1 MANDQGQKRFRSL
14 SSKLLW
20 LTILFVMIAEVLIF
34 VPSVANFGK
43 VWLQQRLDTVAAA
56 SVIITSDEEIALP
69 ESVQSDVLM
78 ATGVEAI
85 ALRQGTQSQLL
96 IVSDMPLSVDVHV
109 ALNKLDPIS
118 AIVSAFET
126 LFFGGD
132 RMLRVSGTIGESG
145 EPIEIFISDRPLR
158 NAMLIYGR
166 NVLIISLIISFITAA
181 LVFMAINR
189 IMIMPIRRMSSS
201 MMLFGDNP
209 ENPDALIE
217 PSRRN
222 DELGLAEEQLSSMQG
237 QLQRTLRNQKKL
249 ADLGLAVSKINHDM
263 RNILASA
270 QLMSDRLSE
279 TADPSIQRFAP
290 KLIRAIDRA
299 VAYSSDVLAYGK
311 PEETAPQRRRIKPA
325 ELARDVGELL
335 AGDMGDQIEFVVK
348 ANEALEIDADPDQL
362 FRVLMNLSRNAV
374 QAMNANRTP
383 NAIHRLTIG
392 AYADGRDAVLMV
404 EDTGPGLPA
413 ESRENLFDAFRGSK
427 TSGGTGLGLAIAD
440 ELVRAHGG
448 KISVRDDRLVGT
460 LFDVV
465 LPGAVATRT
474 PDPAEPPTD
483 AGDGA
488 HIRLVK

>member
-1 MANDQGQKRFRSL
+1 MASRQKNTGFRSL

-43 VWLQQRLDTVAAA
+43 TWMQQRLDTVAAA
-56 SVIITSDEEIALP
+56 SVIITTNEQIELP
-69 ESVQSDVLM
+69 ESVQDDVLM

-85 ALRQGTQSQLL
+85 ALRRGGQSQLL
-96 IVSDMPLSVDVHV
+96 IVSDMPLTVDKHVH
-109 ALNKLDPIS
+109 LPELG
-118 AIVSAFET
+118 AIAAIGSAFDT

-145 EPIEIFISDRPLR
+145 DPIEIFIADRPLR
-158 NAMLIYGR
+158 NAMLIYAR

-189 IMIMPIRRMSSS
+189 IMIMPIQRMSSS
-201 MMLFGDNP
+201 MMKFGEDPDNSSSII
-209 ENPDALIE
+209 D
-217 PSRRN
+217 PSHRN
-222 DELGLAEEQLSSMQG
+222 DELGLAETQLADMQD

-270 QLMSDRLSE
+270 QLMSDRLAE
-279 TADPSIQRFAP
+279 TDDPAIQRFAP

-311 PEETAPQRRRIKPA
+311 PEETAPQRRRIKPTD
-325 ELARDVGELL
+325 LARDVGELL
-335 AGDMGDQIEFVVK
+335 AGDMGNLIELEIKGNPTF
-348 ANEALEIDADPDQL
+348 EIDADPDQM

-374 QAMNANRTP
+374 QAMRSNPDPDTV
-383 NAIHRLTIG
+383 HRLTIG
-392 AYADGRDAVLMV
+392 AHADGVDAVLLV
-404 EDTGPGLPA
+404 SDTGPGLPEQA
-413 ESRENLFDAFRGSK
+413 RESLFDAFKGSQA
-427 TSGGTGLGLAIAD
+427 SGGTGLGLAIAD

-448 KISVRDDRLVGT
+448 QITLLDNRLVGT
-460 LFDVV
+460 HFQIR
-465 LPGAVATRT
+465 LPRAA
-474 PDPAEPPTD
+474 A
-483 AGDGA
+483 AQLLGDGSPSKDDGN

>member
-1 MANDQGQKRFRSL
+1 
-14 SSKLLW
+14 

-56 SVIITSDEEIALP
+56 SVIITAEESFELP
-69 ESVQSDVLM
+69 ETVQEDVLM

-85 ALRQGTQSQLL
+85 ALRRGSQSQLL
-96 IVSDMPLSVDVHV
+96 IVSDMPLSVDAHV
-109 ALNKLDPIS
+109 AINQMNPLN
-118 AIVSAFET
+118 AIVSAFDT

-132 RMLRVSGTIGESG
+132 RMLRVSGTIGG
-145 EPIEIFISDRPLR
+145 TTDPIEIFIADRDLR

-166 NVLIISLIISFITAA
+166 NVLVISLIISFITAA

-201 MMLFGDNP
+201 MIAFGDNP
-209 ENPDALIE
+209 EDPGSVID
-217 PSRRN
+217 PSARN
-222 DELGLAEEQLSSMQG
+222 DELGVAEQQLSGMQN

-290 KLIRAIDRA
+290 KLMRAISRA
-299 VAYSSDVLAYGK
+299 VSYSSDVLAYGK

-325 ELARDVGELL
+325 DLARDVGELL
-335 AGDMGDQIEFVVK
+335 AGDMGELIDFEVK
-348 ANEALEIDADPDQL
+348 AHAAFEIDADPDQL

-374 QAMNANRTP
+374 QAMKGHPMPDAV
-383 NAIHRLTIG
+383 HRLTIS
-392 AYADGRDAVLMV
+392 AHADGADAMLMV
-404 EDTGPGLPA
+404 EDTGPGIPEKA
-413 ESRENLFDAFRGSK
+413 RENLFDAFRGSQS
-427 TSGGTGLGLAIAD
+427 SGGSGLGLAIAD

-448 KISVRDDRLVGT
+448 RIELREDRLVGT
-460 LFDVV
+460 HFDIL
-465 LPGAVATRT
+465 LPGAVAGRT
-474 PDPAEPPTD
+474 PTNHD
-483 AGDGA
+483 DGTSSSDGG

>member
-1 MANDQGQKRFRSL
+1 MAQRQLPTRFRSL

-56 SVIITSDEEIALP
+56 SVIITAEESFELP
-69 ESVQSDVLM
+69 ETVQDDVLM

-85 ALRQGTQSQLL
+85 ALRRGTQSQLL
-96 IVSDMPLSVDVHV
+96 IVSDMPLSVDAHV
-109 ALNKLDPIS
+109 AIDQMNPLT
-118 AIVSAFET
+118 AIVSAFDT

-132 RMLRVSGTIGESG
+132 RMLRVSGTIGNSD
-145 EPIEIFISDRPLR
+145 EPIEIFIADRDLR

-166 NVLIISLIISFITAA
+166 NVLVISLIISFITAA

-189 IMIMPIRRMSSS
+189 IMIMPIRRMSGS
-201 MMLFGDNP
+201 MIAFGDNP
-209 ENPDALIE
+209 EDPTSVIE
-217 PSRRN
+217 PSTRR
-222 DELGLAEEQLSSMQG
+222 DELGVAEQQLSDMQN

-290 KLIRAIDRA
+290 KLMRAISRA
-299 VAYSSDVLAYGK
+299 VSYSSDVLAYGK

-325 ELARDVGELL
+325 DLARDVGELL
-335 AGDMGDQIEFVVK
+335 AGDMGDLIDFEIK
-348 ANEALEIDADPDQL
+348 AHAALEIDADPDQL

-374 QAMNANRTP
+374 QAMKGHPMPDTV
-383 NAIHRLTIG
+383 HRLTIS
-392 AYADGRDAVLMV
+392 AYAEGGDAVLIV
-404 EDTGPGLPA
+404 EDTGPGIPEKA
-413 ESRENLFDAFRGSK
+413 RANLFDAFRGSQ
-427 TSGGTGLGLAIAD
+427 SRGGSGLGLAIAD

-448 KISVRDDRLVGT
+448 RISLREDRLVGT
-460 LFDVV
+460 HFDII
-465 LPGAVATRT
+465 LPGAVAGQT
-474 PDPAEPPTD
+474 PKNS
-483 AGDGA
+483 GDNSSSADSG

>member
-1 MANDQGQKRFRSL
+1 MAQGHKQPRFRSL

-56 SVIITSDEEIALP
+56 SVIITTEEDINLP
-69 ESVQSDVLM
+69 ESVQDDVLM

-85 ALRQGTQSQLL
+85 ALRRGQQSQLL
-96 IVSDMPLSVDVHV
+96 IVSDMPLNVDAHV
-109 ALNKLDPIS
+109 MLDELDPLS
-118 AIVSAFET
+118 AIVSAFDT

-132 RMLRVSGTIGESG
+132 RKLRVSGTIGDSG

-189 IMIMPIRRMSSS
+189 IMIMPIRRMSGS
-201 MMLFGDNP
+201 MVQFG
-209 ENPDALIE
+209 ENPDDSEAIIT
-217 PSRRN
+217 PSMRS
-222 DELGLAEEQLSSMQG
+222 DELGLAETQLADMQN

-270 QLMSDRLSE
+270 QLMSDRLAE
-279 TADPSIQRFAP
+279 TADPAIQRFAP

-335 AGDMGDQIEFVVK
+335 AGDMGETIEFVIK
-348 ANEALEIDADPDQL
+348 ANPAFEIDADPDQM

-374 QAMNANRTP
+374 QAMASNPDPDAV
-383 NAIHRLTIG
+383 HRLTI
-392 AYADGRDAVLMV
+392 AAHAEGRDAILCI
-404 EDTGPGLPA
+404 EDTGPGLPEKA
-413 ESRENLFDAFRGSK
+413 RENLFDAFRGSN
-427 TSGGTGLGLAIAD
+427 TAGGTGLGLAIAD
-440 ELVRAHGG
+440 ELVRAHAGSIRLLDG
-448 KISVRDDRLVGT
+448 RLVGT
-460 LFDVV
+460 HFEIT
-465 LPGAVATRT
+465 LPGAAAGQTVKTEAKTG
-474 PDPAEPPTD
+474 DDDEP
-483 AGDGA
+483 G